1 MSYPEL
7 HDRLKADGFV
17 IYAGQGA
24 LSSDIFRVSVMGD
37 LHEGDVDRLIL
48 AFERAMQGVG
58 AAQPVGHPGP
68 PVLGMPEAG

>member
-1 MSYPEL
+1 
-7 HDRLKADGFV
+7 
-17 IYAGQGA
+17 
-24 LSSDIFRVSVMGD
+24 VMGD